1 MMRRNSIRSR
11 MKVALG
17 LLTVT
22 ALAVGGCTT
31 DPATGTKA
39 GGDPPPLTLRI
50 GTDDPEGRPGSNQ
63 IEEFARQVKEMSEG
77 TLRIEPVFQAAGD
90 GQLAWDQKVARLVVK
105 GDLDLGM
112 IPARAWDTEGV
123 LSLRPLN
130 APFLVSSDELM
141 NAVTTDDELADEMLG
156 GLESI
161 GITGLAL
168 LPEGL
173 RHLFGFGKPMVTPA
187 DVDGAIV
194 RVPRS
199 TTTWALFE
207 AMGAEPTDREVD
219 DTFAAAETSFA
230 LGYTLPVATAV
241 LGNLTFYPKVN
252 SLVANSERFESLT
265 SEQQDILREAA
276 LAARDWALGENP
288 SDVEL
293 AEEYCAN
300 GGKIVLADESDLEAF
315 ERSGRPVYDE
325 LNQDETTAGILA
337 RIEELKDQTP
347 GVASVE
353 ACDPGEEK
361 KQVTAENIVPDG
373 GDLPDGTYRVE
384 YTDDYLRDHGLNP
397 EEIDF
402 NHGVW
407 TFTLEDG
414 HWSWTQVADNVRD
427 SDAGIYQVVGDDLYW
442 LIEGEGL
449 FHLKWT
455 VDTDGNLSFDEVG
468 VQGVADFQWDTPW
481 TRID

>member
-1 MMRRNSIRSR
+1 MRRNSIRSR

-17 LLTVT
+17 FLTVT

-31 DPATGTKA
+31 EPATGTKA

-173 RHLFGFGKPMVTPA
+173 RHLFAFGKPMLTPA

-194 RVPRS
+194 RAPRS

-207 AMGAEPTDREVD
+207 AMGAKPTDREVD
-219 DTFAAAETSFA
+219 ETFAAAETSFA
-230 LGYTLPVATAV
+230 LGYTLPEATAV

-252 SLVANSERFESLT
+252 SLVANSERFENLT
-265 SEQQDILREAA
+265 DEQQEILRQAA
-276 LAARDWALGENP
+276 RAARDWALGENP

-300 GGKIVLADESDLEAF
+300 GGTIMLADESDLEAF
-315 ERSGRPVYDE
+315 ERDARPVYDDLE
-325 LNQDETTAGILA
+325 QDATTAGILA
-337 RIEELKDQTP
+337 RIEELKGQTS

-353 ACDPGEEK
+353 ACDPGDEK

-373 GDLPDGTYRVE
+373 GELPDGTYRVE
-384 YTDDYLRDHGLNP
+384 YTDDYLRNHGLNP
-397 EEIDF
+397 EEIAD

-407 TFTLEDG
+407 TFVLDDG
-414 HWSWTQVADNVRD
+414 QWSIEQVAVDITD
-427 SDAGIYQVVGDDLYW
+427 SRAGIYQVVGDNLYW
-442 LIEGEGL
+442 LFEGGEL
-449 FHLKWT
+449 FHLSWR
-455 VDTDGNLSFDEVG
+455 VDDDGDLHFKVVEDAGIAE
-468 VQGVADFQWDTPW
+468 FHWDTPW
-481 TRID
+481 TRIN